1 MKKSLLFI
9 LGAGA
14 LGYVAYANGFLD
26 RIINRVRR
34 AAAPEL
40 EQQPGHEK
48 EAPAERRRRPR
59 LLRRR
64 KPSHWTADGLLDLNS
79 ASQQELA
86 RLKEIG
92 PELAEKIVENR
103 PYLTKIDLV
112 GRMVIPDAAYEAI
125 KRRITVRPQAA

>member
-34 AAAPEL
+34 SAPEL
-40 EQQPGHEK
+40 EQQLGIDK
-48 EAPAERRRRPR
+48 ETSEERQRSRF
-59 LLRRR
+59 LRRR
-64 KPSHWTADGLLDLNS
+64 KPSHWTSAGLLDLNT
-79 ASQQELA
+79 ASQEDLA

-112 GRMVIPDAAYEAI
+112 GRMVIPNAAYETI
-125 KRRITVRPQAA
+125 KHRITVRPQAA